1 MQEAGPTAS
10 DWQPVAT
17 DVTTPDFTVNELSPR
32 KDYNFRIRAEME
44 NGDISEPTPPI
55 QYYRS
60 QCKCRRVEKCE
71 KISCL
76 KEGLYQCQCN
86 ALISDVNTLYSC
98 DTLYSCITE
107 MTSEG

>member
-10 DWQPVAT
+10 DWQPVAN

-60 QCKCRRVEKCE
+60 QGMWNGRKNNLTRPSVLLSTR
-71 KISCL
+71 
-76 KEGLYQCQCN
+76 
-86 ALISDVNTLYSC
+86 
-98 DTLYSCITE
+98 
-107 MTSEG
+107 